1 MLIMSEHIRYPQP
14 DFQLVAEACTRFG
27 LHKAYDAAGYLI
39 KWFVDRSPDA
49 AELKE
54 DVPYEPA
61 QFPSITSEQ
70 LAIGDEQVSTMSLID
85 RVERAQSLVAN
96 TGQGSEEVDEAAN
109 AGALQQL
116 INLRA
121 MIDAVDP
128 DYSMTQPPA
137 TFNELNSALT
147 AAALHT
153 GSERIVDLDQQLALQ
168 NQTLLAE
175 RIAAEAYCLASF
187 E

>member
-1 MLIMSEHIRYPQP
+1 MSEHIRYPQP
-14 DFQLVAEACTRFG
+14 DFQLV
-27 LHKAYDAAGYLI
+27 
-39 KWFVDRSPDA
+39 
-49 AELKE
+49 
-54 DVPYEPA
+54 
-61 QFPSITSEQ
+61 
-70 LAIGDEQVSTMSLID
+70 
-85 RVERAQSLVAN
+85 N
-96 TGQGSEEVDEAAN
+96 EAAN